1 MQGIGVIRKLCDV
14 FLLNSLLIIYE
25 VVVRPHLMY
34 HDITYDEPNSVG
46 VITGA
51 IMGTSEL

>member
-25 VVVRPHLMY
+25 VVVRLHLMY
-34 HDITYDEPNSVG
+34 YDTYDEPNSVG
-46 VITGA
+46 YSQKI
-51 IMGTSEL
+51 

>member
-34 HDITYDEPNSVG
+34 YDITYDEPNSVG

-51 IMGTSEL
+51 IRGTSEL